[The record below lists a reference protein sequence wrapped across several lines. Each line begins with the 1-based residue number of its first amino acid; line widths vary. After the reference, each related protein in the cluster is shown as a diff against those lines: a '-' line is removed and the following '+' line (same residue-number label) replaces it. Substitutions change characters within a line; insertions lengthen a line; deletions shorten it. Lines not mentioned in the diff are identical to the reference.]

1 MSNRHHFWLRT
12 TAILQLITAG
22 IHAMSFFRNRIP
34 ANESEQKLY
43 DLMASYQLNNVG
55 PYFHPTMQDIFT
67 ALSASFS
74 LLYLFSGVITLYL
87 LQKNLPS
94 TIWKGLTSINLI
106 VFGVAFLINLLFTF
120 LPPIVLT
127 GVVFIG
133 FCLAY
138 ATNHIHRI
146 VLPKN

>member
-1 MSNRHHFWLRT
+1 
-12 TAILQLITAG
+12 
-22 IHAMSFFRNRIP
+22 MSFFRNRIP

-67 ALSASFS
+67 ALSASFT

>member
-1 MSNRHHFWLRT
+1 MSNRYHFWLRT

-43 DLMASYQLNNVG
+43 ELMTSYQMNNVG
-55 PYFHPTMQDIFT
+55 PYFHPTMQDIFN
-67 ALSASFS
+67 ALSACFS
-74 LLYLFSGVITLYL
+74 LLYLLGGMITLYL

-106 VFGVAFLINLLFTF
+106 VFGVAFLINLLLTF

-127 GVVFIG
+127 GIVFIG